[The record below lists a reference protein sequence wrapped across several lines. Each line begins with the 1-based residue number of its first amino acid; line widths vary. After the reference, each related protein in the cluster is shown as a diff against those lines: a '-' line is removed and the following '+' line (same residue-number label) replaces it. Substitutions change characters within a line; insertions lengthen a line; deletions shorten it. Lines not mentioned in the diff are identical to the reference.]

1 MNLKT
6 FLDQKSKLKQI
17 TLSGYE
23 AHSLLAPPQRMKQ
36 LKSSFK
42 NKTTPKKAAVLIH
55 LYPGENDFL
64 HFILIQRNSYVGVH
78 SGQISF
84 PGGKP
89 EALDA
94 NLWGTALRESSE
106 EVGLNGIDIHKL
118 RSLTDVFIPPSNFLV
133 SPFVSYSYEKPEFI
147 PEKKEVDLIL
157 EIPLT
162 NLLDHQQ
169 VWYKKLTTNYIDEF
183 EVPCYIFNEKVVW
196 GATAMIL
203 SELRILLLS

>member
-17 TLSGYE
+17 KLSGYE

-84 PGGKP
+84 PGGKL

-94 NLWGTALRESSE
+94 NLWDTALRESSE
-106 EVGLNGIDIHKL
+106 EVGLNGIEIHKL

-133 SPFVSYSYEKPEFI
+133 SPFVSYGYEKPEFI

-183 EVPCYIFNEKVVW
+183 EAPCYVFNKKVVW

>member
-36 LKSSFK
+36 LESFFK

-55 LYPGENDFL
+55 LYPDENDLL
-64 HFILIQRNSYVGVH
+64 HFVLIQRNNYVGVH

-89 EALDA
+89 EAEDA
-94 NLWGTALRESSE
+94 NLWDTALRESSE
-106 EVGLNGIDIHKL
+106 EVGLNGIEIHKL

-133 SPFVSYSYEKPEFI
+133 SPFVSYSFEKPEFVREI
-147 PEKKEVDLIL
+147 KEVDLIL
-157 EIPLT
+157 EIPLGK
-162 NLLDHQQ
+162 LLRHDQ
-169 VWYKKLTTNYIDEF
+169 VLYKNLTTNYVEEF
-183 EVPCYIFNEKVVW
+183 EIPCYVFNEKVVW

>member
-1 MNLKT
+1 MNFKI

-17 TLSGYE
+17 TLSGNE

-36 LKSSFK
+36 LESLFK
-42 NKTTPKKAAVLIH
+42 DKNTPKKAAVLIH
-55 LYPGENDFL
+55 LYPDEKDLL
-64 HFILIQRNSYVGVH
+64 HFVLIQRNSYVGVH

-89 EALDA
+89 EAKDT
-94 NLWGTALRESSE
+94 NLWDTALRESSE
-106 EVGLNGIDIHKL
+106 EVGLNGIEIHKL

-133 SPFVSYSYEKPEFI
+133 SPFVSYSFEKPEFVRQI
-147 PEKKEVDLIL
+147 KEVDLIL
-157 EIPLT
+157 EIPVSK
-162 NLLDHQQ
+162 LLGHEQ
-169 VWYKKLTTNYIDEF
+169 VLRKNLTTNYMDEF
-183 EVPCYIFNEKVVW
+183 EVPCYVFNEKVVW

>member
-36 LKSSFK
+36 LESSFK

-157 EIPLT
+157 EIPLA

-169 VWYKKLTTNYIDEF
+169 VLYKKLTTNYIDEF

-203 SELRILLLS
+203 SELRILFLS

>member
-1 MNLKT
+1 MKT

-17 TLSGYE
+17 KLSGYE

-133 SPFVSYSYEKPEFI
+133 SPFVSYGYEKPEFI

-157 EIPLT
+157 EIPLA

-169 VWYKKLTTNYIDEF
+169 VLYKKLTTNYIDEF
-183 EVPCYIFNEKVVW
+183 EAPCYVFNKKVVW

-203 SELRILLLS
+203 SELRILLLT